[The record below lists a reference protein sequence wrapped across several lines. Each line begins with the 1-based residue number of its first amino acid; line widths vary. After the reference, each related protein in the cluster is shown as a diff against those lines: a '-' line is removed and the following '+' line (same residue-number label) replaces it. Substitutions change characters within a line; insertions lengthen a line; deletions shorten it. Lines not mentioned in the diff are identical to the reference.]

1 MFDADKDLRMMR
13 VYGNIGSYFDNGI
26 SDVDVMKALDMFG
39 GDDIDIYMKSDG
51 GDVFEG
57 ISIYNQL
64 KKYPGKVKVTVD
76 SIAASISSVIAMG
89 ADELV
94 MDGEHSM
101 LMIHNPWTAAVGDAK
116 EFRSVAELLD
126 KIGGEIASIYAKKS
140 KKDKEYFL
148 NVMKEDKYYT
158 ASEALAEGLVDS
170 ISGYE
175 DTEEMEVYEE
185 VIFAAAKYDHIDF
198 TPPESVRNEAAK
210 GLEWRAEYNRGGTEV
225 GVARARDLK
234 NGKSISPSTAKRMK
248 SFFARHEVDKQAD
261 GFSAGEDG
269 YPSAGRIAWALWGG
283 DAGQS
288 WSNKLVKQIDAADAK
303 KAKAATLAS
312 FAKRRDAQDRLNRA
326 KLS

>member
-1 MFDADKDLRMMR
+1 MFDADKDLKMMR

-26 SDVDVMKALDMFG
+26 SDVDVMKALDLFA
-39 GDDIDIYMKSDG
+39 GDDIEIVMKSDG

-89 ADELV
+89 ADQLV

-148 NVMKEDKYYT
+148 NVMKEDRYYT
-158 ASEALAEGLVDS
+158 AGEALAEGLVDS
-170 ISGYE
+170 IAGDDDSEY
-175 DTEEMEVYEE
+175 MEVYEE
-185 VIFAAAKYDHIDF
+185 VVYAAAKYDHIDF

-312 FAKRRDAQDRLNRA
+312 FAKRRDAQDRLNRT
-326 KLS
+326 KLA